1 MKAVLSNL
9 DLRDH
14 EQGPNMNNMMSSL
27 DDADYA
33 ACSLRPEKIV
43 ETTKGRSHN
52 SDSCSLLRA
61 NPSTDCFLLPQY
73 SSLSICHLVNLQRSQ
88 VWLIF
93 SLIFCSAVSQ
103 YLIKICKL
111 FSDPCVGHHVVSLS
125 LSFLILLHLVLE
137 PERLT
142 YTVNG
147 QGLGS

>member
-1 MKAVLSNL
+1 
-9 DLRDH
+9 
-14 EQGPNMNNMMSSL
+14 MNNTMSSL
-27 DDADYA
+27 DDIGYA

-52 SDSCSLLRA
+52 SDSFPTESQPLK
-61 NPSTDCFLLPQY
+61 CFLLPQY

-93 SLIFCSAVSQ
+93 SLIFCSAASQ

-125 LSFLILLHLVLE
+125 LFPNIAPPGFRAREVDIYCQWA
-137 PERLT
+137 RLG
-142 YTVNG
+142 VIVG
-147 QGLGS
+147 RLCQ